1 MVYKAA
7 LLLYYGNG
15 KRFPKAFSADS
26 DEQNRRSERLRSRS
40 IAWRHSVP
48 TRNGT
53 IMVSIKDVAKRAG
66 VAISTVS
73 KVLNNYPNVSEET
86 KKKVNEAVAE
96 LNFVPNSV
104 AAALSSKQSGR
115 VAFLMNLSSASQAI
129 DEINMQYMAGTI
141 GQAVEMNLDVITV
154 FYSMLKNKSLEEVV
168 RYLQSQS
175 ITGLIIFG
183 ISKDDKVLQKL
194 IASQMFKIVVVD
206 APLVN
211 ESTSAIWI
219 DQEQAQYDVAKK
231 TITENKC
238 RSILYL
244 AGKKNGYVTEERLN
258 GIRRLAEESELPLL
272 VRNGEFSELQARNM
286 TFKYARNKDV
296 VVCAS
301 DLMAIGAMKALIEM
315 DIFRPVCGFDGI
327 TLMGYAG
334 KQMNTVRQDFKR
346 IASEAV
352 KELKRLLDGGAGRQI
367 VLDYELVRIRYTD
380 IIA

>member
-1 MVYKAA
+1 MVYKAT
-7 LLLYYGNG
+7 LLLYDVFG
-15 KRFPKAFSADS
+15 KRFLENIFQANDCF
-26 DEQNRRSERLRSRS
+26 
-40 IAWRHSVP
+40 
-48 TRNGT
+48 RNGKD
-53 IMVSIKDVAKRAG
+53 MVSIKDVAKHAG

-86 KKKVNEAVAE
+86 KKKVNEAVTE

-115 VAFLMNLSSASQAI
+115 VALLINLSTAAQAV

-141 GQAVEMNLDVITV
+141 GQAVDMNLDVITV
-154 FYSMLKNKSLEEVV
+154 FYSMIKNKNIEEVI
-168 RYLQSQS
+168 RYFQSQS

-183 ISKDDKVLQKL
+183 MSKEDKVLHKL
-194 IASQMFKIVVVD
+194 IERQIFKIVLVD
-206 APLVN
+206 APIVN
-211 ESTSAIWI
+211 VNTSSVWI
-219 DQEQAQYDVAKK
+219 DQEKAQYDVAKK
-231 TITENKC
+231 TVLENKC
-238 RSILYL
+238 NSILYL
-244 AGKKNGYVTEERLN
+244 AGKKNGYVTEERLS
-258 GIRRLAEESELPLL
+258 GIKRLAEERKLPLL
-272 VRNGEFSELQARNM
+272 IRNGEFSELQARNL
-286 TFKYARNKDV
+286 TFKYAKKKDV

-352 KELKRLLDGGAGRQI
+352 KELKRLLDGGEGQQI
-367 VLDYELVRIRYTD
+367 VLDYELVRIKYTD

>member
-1 MVYKAA
+1 
-7 LLLYYGNG
+7 
-15 KRFPKAFSADS
+15 
-26 DEQNRRSERLRSRS
+26 
-40 IAWRHSVP
+40 
-48 TRNGT
+48 
-53 IMVSIKDVAKRAG
+53 MVSIKDVAKQAG

-115 VAFLMNLSSASQAI
+115 VAMLLNLDNVSQAI
-129 DEINMQYMAGTI
+129 DEINIQYMSGTI
-141 GQAVEMNLDVITV
+141 NRAVELNLDVITV
-154 FYSMLKNKSLEEVV
+154 FYSMLKNKSADEVI

-175 ITGLIIFG
+175 IMGLIIYG
-183 ISKDDKVLQKL
+183 ISKGNKVLHRL
-194 IASQMFKIVVVD
+194 IESRIFKVVVID

-211 ESTSAIWI
+211 ENTSSVWI
-219 DQEQAQYDVAKK
+219 DQEKAQYEVAKK
-231 TITENKC
+231 TMMENRS

-244 AGKKNGYVTEERLN
+244 AGKKNGYVTQERLN
-258 GIRRLAEESELPLL
+258 GIKRLAEEMQAPLL
-272 VRNGEFSELQARNM
+272 VRNGEFSELQARKL
-286 TFKYARNKDV
+286 TFQYAKKKDV

-334 KQMNTVRQDFKR
+334 KQMNTVRQNFKR

-352 KELKRLLDGGAGRQI
+352 TELKRLIDGGEGRQI
-367 VLDYELVRIRYTD
+367 VLDYELVRMKYMD
-380 IIA
+380 IIC

>member
-1 MVYKAA
+1 
-7 LLLYYGNG
+7 
-15 KRFPKAFSADS
+15 
-26 DEQNRRSERLRSRS
+26 
-40 IAWRHSVP
+40 
-48 TRNGT
+48 
-53 IMVSIKDVAKRAG
+53 MVSIKDVAKHAG

-86 KKKVNEAVAE
+86 KKKVNQAVAE

-115 VAFLMNLSSASQAI
+115 VALLINLSASSQTV

-141 GQAVEMNLDVITV
+141 GQAVDMNLDVITV
-154 FYSMLKNKSLEEVV
+154 FYSMIKNKNIEEVI

-183 ISKDDKVLQKL
+183 MSKEDKVLHKL
-194 IASQMFKIVVVD
+194 IERQIFKIVVVD
-206 APLVN
+206 APIVN
-211 ESTSAIWI
+211 LNTSSVWI
-219 DQEQAQYDVAKK
+219 DQAKAQYDVAKK
-231 TITENKC
+231 TVLENKC
-238 RSILYL
+238 KSILYL
-244 AGKKNGYVTEERLN
+244 AGKKNGYVTEERLC
-258 GIRRLAEESELPLL
+258 GIKRLAEERNLPLL
-272 VRNGEFSELQARNM
+272 VRNGEFSELQARNL
-286 TFKYARNKDV
+286 TFRYAKKKDV

-334 KQMNTVRQDFKR
+334 KQMNTVRQNFKR

-352 KELKRLLDGGAGRQI
+352 KELKRLLDGGEGQQI
-367 VLDYELVRIRYTD
+367 VLDYELVRMKYLD
-380 IIA
+380 IIRDEENGNGQ